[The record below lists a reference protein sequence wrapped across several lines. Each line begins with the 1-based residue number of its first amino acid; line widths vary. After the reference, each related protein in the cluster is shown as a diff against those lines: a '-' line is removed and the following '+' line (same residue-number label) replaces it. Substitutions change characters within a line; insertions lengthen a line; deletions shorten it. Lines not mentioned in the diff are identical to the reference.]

1 MCPPALPLPGVYV
14 NADVI
19 QKSFDCTV
27 LDAAIT
33 AERIRNRLLEAG
45 ADLSFEAVLSTDRNI
60 ELIRKAKANGYKVC
74 VVFVVTKNSDI
85 NVARVR
91 ARVLAGGHD
100 VPEDKIRSRYEK
112 SLRNIAKAINGEVI
126 AKVDSLQEEISDV
139 KRDVSKMQEINDE
152 RNAKSART
160 RILRFGDE
168 ILLCGTEYDQFCR
181 EHPDFKNHMTER
193 TMKLITKTY
202 DKCLEENSF
211 L

>member
-1 MCPPALPLPGVYV
+1 MMEALSNLTLGEIAGWV
-14 NADVI
+14 
-19 QKSFDCTV
+19 
-27 LDAAIT
+27 AIGLV
-33 AERIRNRLLEAG
+33 A
-45 ADLSFEAVLSTDRNI
+45 LSSIVEISPI
-60 ELIRKAKANGYKVC
+60 K
-74 VVFVVTKNSDI
+74 I
-85 NVARVR
+85 NPWSW
-91 ARVLAGGHD
+91 LGKQIG
-100 VPEDKIRSRYEK
+100 
-112 SLRNIAKAINGEVI
+112 KAINGEVI

-168 ILLCGTEYDQFCR
+168 ILHGVKHSKDHFDEILLCGTEYDQFCR